1 MGTFFVYILKTA
13 FFLIVY
19 YLFYKL
25 LLSRETFHRFNRV
38 ALVSLLL
45 LSFIFPLAESFLH
58 HGSDNG
64 MGFVDIGDLMTMAT
78 VAEDDG
84 ATAMSPSHMVIAVL
98 MLVYLVGIVFFMLRS
113 LISYISLAR
122 MLRKGEKQTLE
133 DGNTLLLH
141 DDKNAPFSWMH
152 YIVVNKED
160 MNESGDAIIKHEL
173 GHIRNHHTL
182 DLILT
187 EVALILQWF
196 NPAIWLMR
204 RELQAIH
211 EYEADEAVLDQGI
224 DAKSYQLLL
233 IKKAAGSRLQSIT
246 NSLHQS
252 SIKKRITMM
261 LKKKSNP
268 WARAKYLLALPVAA
282 LSVAVLSTPK
292 ASALSNE
299 ISECKVSE
307 FFANNQIPGEENAP
321 QAAITIRNDDL
332 NDIVFI
338 VDGKRVTSID
348 HLNPESI
355 KSIEVLKDEASIA
368 KYADKYDVGNAKGV
382 IIVTSKNPAP
392 TATGKLV
399 YFEDPK
405 QATGAFVVDIAYDKV
420 DEMPEYP
427 GGPNAMM
434 QFIMQNIKYPE
445 QMKNDSIE
453 GRVVLSFVVQ
463 KDGSITNVEELQSPH
478 PVLTDEAMRIVKAM
492 PNWKPGKVNGQ
503 AVPVKFTLPLSFKL
517 THEHKESK

>member
-1 MGTFFVYILKTA
+1 
-13 FFLIVY
+13 
-19 YLFYKL
+19 
-25 LLSRETFHRFNRV
+25 
-38 ALVSLLL
+38 
-45 LSFIFPLAESFLH
+45 
-58 HGSDNG
+58 
-64 MGFVDIGDLMTMAT
+64 
-78 VAEDDG
+78 
-84 ATAMSPSHMVIAVL
+84 
-98 MLVYLVGIVFFMLRS
+98 
-113 LISYISLAR
+113 
-122 MLRKGEKQTLE
+122 
-133 DGNTLLLH
+133 
-141 DDKNAPFSWMH
+141 
-152 YIVVNKED
+152 
-160 MNESGDAIIKHEL
+160 
-173 GHIRNHHTL
+173 
-182 DLILT
+182 
-187 EVALILQWF
+187 
-196 NPAIWLMR
+196 
-204 RELQAIH
+204 
-211 EYEADEAVLDQGI
+211 
-224 DAKSYQLLL
+224 
-233 IKKAAGSRLQSIT
+233 
-246 NSLHQS
+246 
-252 SIKKRITMM
+252 MM